1 MDWVEQL
8 WLEHKEINETYNHF
22 EDTGVYYANQ
32 VMVDNHL
39 ALSMDSHLVYNISDA
54 YDVKL
59 IMKAT
64 DSFFSIAQKDIA
76 KDGPCF
82 YSKASIFKDGPRLIW
97 EL

>member
-1 MDWVEQL
+1 M
-8 WLEHKEINETYNHF
+8 F
-22 EDTGVYYANQ
+22 EDTGIYYANQ
-32 VMVDNHL
+32 VMVDNQL
-39 ALSMDSHLVYNISDA
+39 ALSMNSHLVYNIKDA

-76 KDGPCF
+76 NDGPCF
-82 YSKASIFKDGPRLIW
+82 YSKASIFVDGPRLLW